1 MRIKNMFC
9 REKAYDCQSQE
20 TIALRKAKGG
30 KRIGRFALAVLRLE
44 PPYDQID
51 IWLRRTS
58 FFEPE

>member
-44 PPYDQID
+44 PLYDQID
-51 IWLRRTS
+51 I
-58 FFEPE
+58 